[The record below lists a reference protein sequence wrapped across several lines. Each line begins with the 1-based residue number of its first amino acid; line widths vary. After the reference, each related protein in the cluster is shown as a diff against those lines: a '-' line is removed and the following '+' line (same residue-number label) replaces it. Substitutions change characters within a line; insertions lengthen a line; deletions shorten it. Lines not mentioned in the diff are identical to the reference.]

1 MAALAMTYVKSNQLS
16 WPHAEVDLNSIGD
29 IVVNRSPRINAHAQ
43 GAIKFLEAYGITI
56 SDCKS
61 RRQIYSSFMSSD
73 QKINSLIED
82 LKGKLLRWK
91 ADGNIHLIK
100 ANFNLLPASAKEGV
114 RWSFISLLYNEWATS
129 RRLFKIPR

>member
-1 MAALAMTYVKSNQLS
+1 MAGGNRAALALTDVKSNQLS

-29 IVVNRSPRINAHAQ
+29 IVVKSPRINAHAQ

-56 SDCKS
+56 SDYKS

-73 QKINSLIED
+73 QKINSLIDD

-91 ADGNIHLIK
+91 ADGNIH
-100 ANFNLLPASAKEGV
+100 
-114 RWSFISLLYNEWATS
+114 
-129 RRLFKIPR
+129 